1 MHEKNAQTMCTL
13 QGEKGGGM
21 RTRKRRNAGFLLWVG
36 ILVLSCMLG
45 GCQNGA
51 QGIWKQTKEY
61 EGKSARQ
68 EIAGEETSG
77 KETEETNKSEEN
89 QDLVSQQMQTVRSEN
104 SVPEVKEPAISL
116 QTVDETVYITAS
128 TLNIRKGASTES
140 EIVTELSYGSSIK
153 RVGYSETWSK
163 VVWDGGEYY
172 AASRYLSTSQP
183 KPKETSV
190 QAAKTGDGVGT
201 KTSGGEKGIMV
212 AIDAGHQ
219 AKGNSQKE
227 PDGPG
232 SSTMKAK
239 VSSGTAGVSTG
250 IAEYKLNLA
259 VSLKLK
265 EELVSR
271 GYDVYM
277 VREIHEVDLSNS
289 ERAKMANESGAD
301 IFVRVHANSLSNSS
315 VRGTLTM
322 CMTKNNPYNA
332 NLYEK
337 SQKLSRKIVDGIC
350 AQTGFKN
357 RGIQETDT
365 MSGINWCEI
374 PVTIVEMGFMSNAE
388 EDRLMATEEYQN
400 KIAKG
405 IADGIDAYYAD

>member
-1 MHEKNAQTMCTL
+1 MKQIKRIREKKA
-13 QGEKGGGM
+13 
-21 RTRKRRNAGFLLWVG
+21 RFLMGIVVLW
-36 ILVLSCMLG
+36 LLCMLG
-45 GCQNGA
+45 GCQNPA
-51 QGIWKQTKEY
+51 QGVWKQTKAY
-61 EGKSARQ
+61 ESKTAGSQAAEKQNAENGNTENGNIESGNAGNTSAQHNSAEEQ
-68 EIAGEETSG
+68 E
-77 KETEETNKSEEN
+77 
-89 QDLVSQQMQTVRSEN
+89 MQTVRNEN
-104 SVPEVKEPAISL
+104 TVPEVKEPAISM
-116 QTVDETVYITAS
+116 QAVDETVYITAS
-128 TLNIRKGASTES
+128 TLNIRKGASTDS
-140 EIVTELSYGSSIK
+140 EIAVELPYGSSIQ
-153 RVGYSETWSK
+153 RIGYSDSWSK
-163 VVWDGGEYY
+163 VVWNGGEYY
-172 AASRYLSTSQP
+172 AASRYLSATQP
-183 KPKETSV
+183 KPQETAA
-190 QAAKTGDGVGT
+190 QTAKTGDGIGT
-201 KTSGGEKGIMV
+201 KTSGGEKGIMI

-277 VREIHEVDLSNS
+277 VREIHEVDLSNA

-301 IFVRVHANSLSNSS
+301 IFIRVHANSLSNSS

-322 CMTKNNPYNA
+322 CMTKKNPYNSA
-332 NLYEK
+332 LYEK
-337 SQKLSRKIVDGIC
+337 SQKLSKKIVDGVC

-388 EDRLMATEEYQN
+388 EDRLMATEEYRN

>member
-1 MHEKNAQTMCTL
+1 M
-13 QGEKGGGM
+13 
-21 RTRKRRNAGFLLWVG
+21 KRRNARFLLWVG

-45 GCQNGA
+45 GCQNRA

-61 EGKSARQ
+61 EGKSAGQ

-77 KETEETNKSEEN
+77 KGTEETNQSEEN
-89 QDLVSQQMQTVRSEN
+89 QDSASQQMQTVRSEN
-104 SVPEVKEPAISL
+104 SVPEVKEPAVSL

-128 TLNIRKGASTES
+128 TLNIRKGASTDS

-183 KPKETSV
+183 KPKETSA
-190 QAAKTGDGVGT
+190 QAVKTGDGIGT

-232 SSTMKAK
+232 SSIMKAK